1 MFDTN
6 PVVVRNTLTLESSS
20 SFSGSLKK
28 ISMSLTSSCCMYFSL
43 SEFKNICIKHIR
55 EQTSKHGDEVQ
66 SAATNEVILSAINSL
81 REDLSKQSTEMLDA
95 IKSIQSDLVAQSKR
109 IGETEERI
117 SQTEED
123 VTALQ
128 HKVKKLEEV
137 TSFLRNKVQDLE
149 DRGRRSNLRLVGLPE
164 KAEGSDTCAFLENWL
179 PNLLTGTFDCAPV
192 IERAHRIGQINPNRP
207 TASRPILRY
216 EGQRVS
222 LFPDLSTET
231 RQRQRQFDSVKAQLR
246 DKGIPYGMIYPANLI
261 VTHADRLAKFAPY
274 YGSNVVHDCKLVIGG
289 IYAF

>member
-1 MFDTN
+1 MPPKATK
-6 PVVVRNTLTLESSS
+6 
-20 SFSGSLKK
+20 SGQQSK
-28 ISMSLTSSCCMYFSL
+28 SPSQVEGDS
-43 SEFKNICIKHIR
+43 R

-81 REDLSKQSTEMLDA
+81 RADLSKQSTEMLDA

-128 HKVKKLEEV
+128 HKVKQLEGV

-207 TASRPILRY
+207 TASRPIVMKFLNYKDKEKSLRAARRLKELRY

-261 VTHADRLAKFAPY
+261 VTHADRRHIFKSVSEVEDFIRSVQAA
-274 YGSNVVHDCKLVIGG
+274 G
-289 IYAF
+289 